1 MATLLEAEVKV
12 ILLIHCLLVF
22 HQYLVQVVPDLGLG
36 VKFSDP
42 GIDKEVGSL
51 IKVTSNQEVRYEV
64 IFVVLVDVG
73 GVSVILGWPRAC
85 RAPPPPHQGY
95 SVD

>member
-12 ILLIHCLLVF
+12 IILLHCLLVF
-22 HQYLVQVVPDLGLG
+22 RQYLVQVVPDLGLG

-51 IKVTSNQEVRYEV
+51 IKVKRHFVFFRGTLEPRMQRRVSWKTTTDMRALRYTHTFECV
-64 IFVVLVDVG
+64 
-73 GVSVILGWPRAC
+73 C
-85 RAPPPPHQGY
+85 
-95 SVD
+95 